1 MPTQITKVEFETLP
15 ESLKGK
21 FTENGEFYTLQEEDV
36 TGLKTAKDTI
46 LREKKDLEKLYEGID
61 PEVARKAL
69 KELEDAR
76 IAALTEDERWKEKEK
91 NWKADLAKE
100 QGEKEQVL
108 DGFKR
113 KELELTLLSKGV
125 RKEYLD
131 LAAMK
136 VANQVE
142 VARDANG
149 LSLKVRD
156 EVGDFDQLTTGLK
169 TNYPALFESS
179 SASGSGASPSNGNG
193 GTKDNSNL
201 TPSQK
206 LEQLLTS
213 GK

>member
-1 MPTQITKVEFETLP
+1 MV
-15 ESLKGK
+15 
-21 FTENGEFYTLQEEDV
+21 N
-36 TGLKTAKDTI
+36 
-46 LREKKDLEKLYEGID
+46 
-61 PEVARKAL
+61 
-69 KELEDAR
+69 
-76 IAALTEDERWKEKEK
+76 
-91 NWKADLAKE
+91 
-100 QGEKEQVL
+100 
-108 DGFKR
+108 FKR

-193 GTKDNSNL
+193 GTADKSNL

-206 LEQLLTS
+206 LEGIFSS

>member
-1 MPTQITKVEFETLP
+1 MTKITKAEFETLP

-21 FTENGEFYTLQEEDV
+21 FTAQGEDYVLQEEDV
-36 TGLKTAKDTI
+36 SGLKQAKEDL
-46 LREKKDLEKLYEGID
+46 LREKKELEKQFEGID
-61 PEVARKAL
+61 PKAAKKAL

-76 IAALTEDERWKEKEK
+76 LAAMSEEERHKEELKQKRAELD
-91 NWKADLAKE
+91 AERA
-100 QGEKEQVL
+100 EKEQVL

-142 VARDANG
+142 VAKGENG

-156 EVGDFDQLTTGLK
+156 EVGDFDKLTTGLK

-193 GTKDNSNL
+193 TPVNNDAPPVQRL
-201 TPSQK
+201 TTLFESK
-206 LEQLLTS
+206 
-213 GK
+213 